1 MSTTVHQPQIHILA
15 DISIHKI
22 SSFFFSVTSSTDGR
36 NVIQRSRNYSYHTH
50 CPVWGHQCYFEAV
63 WPHWRTRT
71 LTEAEAKKVV
81 VVATTVVAD
90 WKFEDI
96 VSELVEIVVDPGFQ
110 ISLKLE

>member
-1 MSTTVHQPQIHILA
+1 M
-15 DISIHKI
+15 
-22 SSFFFSVTSSTDGR
+22 
-36 NVIQRSRNYSYHTH
+36 
-50 CPVWGHQCYFEAV
+50 
-63 WPHWRTRT
+63 